1 MRFSALVLVA
11 GVVASLVAQSGPYPE
26 PGEPDPSLTAG
37 CTQIEDG
44 YRCLYGPYLV
54 EGGKSKEVF
63 EFVDAPD
70 QSGYITG
77 ASATLVDESGK
88 AVNRHAVHLHHA
100 VWVNFSKTDLICSSG
115 YLTGDRF
122 FGSGKERTRLQ
133 LPPGYGY
140 YWDNGPPP
148 PFAGA
153 TEPGWGYTA
162 HLDGMHEG
170 HDLNVFVELTLDFN
184 PAEEGALTDVVPVW
198 LDVRECSTDPV
209 YDVPRDEPRVHRRSV
224 SITMPREGRFIA
236 LAGHLHDG
244 GKRLVL
250 TNSTTGDEVFTSRA
264 VYSKRHRW
272 DLRRMTS
279 MSSEEGI
286 AVSAGDELKLT
297 SVYSTRHKMPCGKGP
312 CAWNDVM
319 GIMLGALVPNN

>member
-1 MRFSALVLVA
+1 MRFSALVVVA
-11 GVVASLVAQSGPYPE
+11 GVVASLAAQSGPYPE
-26 PGEPDPSLTAG
+26 PGEPDPSLSAG

-54 EGGKSKEVF
+54 EGGESKEVF
-63 EFVDAPD
+63 DYVAAPNET
-70 QSGYITG
+70 GYITG
-77 ASATLVDESGK
+77 AGATLVDESGRV
-88 AVNRHAVHLHHA
+88 VNRHAVHLHHA
-100 VWVNFSKTDLICSSG
+100 VWVNFSKQDLICG
-115 YLTGDRF
+115 TGLLSADRF
-122 FGSGKERTRLQ
+122 FGTGKERTQLRL
-133 LPPGYGY
+133 PDGYGY
-140 YWDNGPPP
+140 YWDNQPGPSMDHS
-148 PFAGA
+148 
-153 TEPGWGYTA
+153 GWGFTA
-162 HLDGMHEG
+162 HLDGMHED
-170 HDLNVFVELTLDFN
+170 HDMNVFVELTLDFD

-209 YDVPRDEPRVHRRSV
+209 YDVPRADARVHRRSV
-224 SITMPREGRFIA
+224 SITMPREGRFFA

-244 GKRLVL
+244 GKKLVL
-250 TNSTTGDEVFTSRA
+250 SNSTTGEEVFTSRA

-286 AVSAGDELKLT
+286 AVAAGDELKLT
-297 SVYSTRHKMPCGKGP
+297 SVYSTRHKMPCGSGP